1 MSDLT
6 QELQRRLKGK
16 VANRAQIGG
25 IEISTLDN
33 GPAKGSRIAWI
44 DTGAGL
50 RYKVLLDRGMDI
62 GEAFYLQHSL
72 AWISHSGVVKPEP
85 MSDRGIDWLRTF
97 GGGLLTTCGLSHTGG
112 PEEDSHG
119 SRGLHGRISNTP
131 AEIIQIDQPDPQLG
145 KMEFSITG
153 VMLETQVFGPHLQL
167 KRKISGALGNPHLR
181 IEDTVINRGNTV
193 APHMLLYHVNFG
205 WPLID
210 EGTDLIWSGNWTSR
224 DEDPNNRIFNASNN
238 FKKCP
243 APMPAHSASGEDVA
257 FIDPS
262 TDSEGK
268 YTAGV
273 YNSSLSFG
281 LSMEVVK
288 SQLPWLINWQHWGEN
303 EYVVA
308 LEPGTNPPIGQAK
321 AREEGVLIQLEPGE
335 SKEYRL
341 DFQIVTSEE
350 DVKKLLSI
358 NNI

>member
-1 MSDLT
+1 MTDLT
-6 QELQRRLKGK
+6 HELQQRLKGK
-16 VANRAQIGG
+16 VGNRTQVGG

-33 GPAKGSRIAWI
+33 GPGKGIRIAWI

-50 RYKVLLDRGMDI
+50 RYKVLIDRGMDI

-72 AWISHSGVVKPEP
+72 AWISHSGGVRPES
-85 MSDRGIDWLRTF
+85 MSDRRIDWLRTF

-119 SRGLHGRISNTP
+119 SRGLHGRISNTL
-131 AEIIQIDQPDPQLG
+131 AEIIQIDQPDPQME
-145 KMEFSITG
+145 KMDFSITG
-153 VMLETQVFGPHLQL
+153 VVLETQVFGPHLQL
-167 KRKISGALGNPHLR
+167 RRKISGALGNPHLR

-224 DEDPNNRIFNASNN
+224 DQDSNNRIFNSSNN

-243 APMPAHSASGEDVA
+243 APLPAHQASGEDVA

-262 TDSEGK
+262 TDTEGK

-273 YNSSLSFG
+273 YNSNLSFG
-281 LSMEVVK
+281 LSMKVDK
-288 SQLPWLINWQHWGEN
+288 SQLPWLINWQHCGEN

-335 SKEYRL
+335 RRDYRL
-341 DFQIVTSEE
+341 DFQIVTSAE
-350 DVKKLLSI
+350 DIDNLLAINSI
-358 NNI
+358 

>member
-1 MSDLT
+1 
-6 QELQRRLKGK
+6 
-16 VANRAQIGG
+16 
-25 IEISTLDN
+25 
-33 GPAKGSRIAWI
+33 
-44 DTGAGL
+44 
-50 RYKVLLDRGMDI
+50 
-62 GEAFYLQHSL
+62 
-72 AWISHSGVVKPEP
+72 
-85 MSDRGIDWLRTF
+85 
-97 GGGLLTTCGLSHTGG
+97 
-112 PEEDSHG
+112 
-119 SRGLHGRISNTP
+119 
-131 AEIIQIDQPDPQLG
+131 
-145 KMEFSITG
+145 
-153 VMLETQVFGPHLQL
+153 
-167 KRKISGALGNPHLR
+167 
-181 IEDTVINRGNTV
+181 
-193 APHMLLYHVNFG
+193 
-205 WPLID
+205 
-210 EGTDLIWSGNWTSR
+210 
-224 DEDPNNRIFNASNN
+224 
-238 FKKCP
+238 
-243 APMPAHSASGEDVA
+243 MPAHSASGEDVA